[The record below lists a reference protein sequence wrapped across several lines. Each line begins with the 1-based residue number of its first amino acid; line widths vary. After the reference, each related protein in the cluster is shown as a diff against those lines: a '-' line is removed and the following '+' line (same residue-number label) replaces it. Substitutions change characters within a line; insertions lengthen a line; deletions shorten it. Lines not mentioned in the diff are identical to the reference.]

1 MRYLPALLAAAAL
14 VSAQNES
21 ISDYLPACSID
32 CLTTAIADATTCTGT
47 SDLEC
52 FCIADNYRAIYD
64 SAVAC
69 VLQACGNDV
78 SVGEVLPAAAHMC
91 EVVVARASST
101 SAAASTGT
109 SAAAGQ
115 STGAATTTS
124 TNGDSTTSPTSSP
137 TSTGTATPGSNAGG
151 RSAQVI
157 AFMGPLVALVAAA
170 NV

>member
-78 SVGEVLPAAAHMC
+78 SVGTHLNVQVLLFS
-91 EVVVARASST
+91 VRVLLNLTRRL
-101 SAAASTGT
+101 
-109 SAAAGQ
+109 Q
-115 STGAATTTS
+115 
-124 TNGDSTTSPTSSP
+124 
-137 TSTGTATPGSNAGG
+137 
-151 RSAQVI
+151 
-157 AFMGPLVALVAAA
+157 
-170 NV
+170 